1 MSVSGTSERPL
12 CVAIVGSGPAGFYT
26 AEHLFRRDDL
36 TVRVDMFERLPMP
49 FGLVRY
55 GVAPDHQKIKKAT
68 KAFDRVASR
77 PEFRFFGNVEYGRHV
92 TLDDLRR
99 HYHAVCFAT
108 GAQTDRSMGIP
119 GEELDRSHPATEFVA
134 WYNGHPDYR
143 DHTFD
148 LSVECA
154 AVVGVGNVAVDVA
167 RVLCRTPEELEKT
180 DIADYALETLRASR
194 IKEVYMLGRRGPAQ
208 AAFTNAEVKEL
219 GELEG
224 ADLIVRRSDL
234 ELDTLSESELAK
246 GDDRAAQKKVE
257 ILRALAARAPQG
269 RARQLKLR
277 FLVSPVELT
286 ADSDGRVA
294 GMRLVR
300 NVLYRAEDGALR
312 PKPSDEHENLP
323 VKLVFRSVGYRGVA
337 LPQLPFE
344 ERRGVIPSDQGRVVD
359 PENGRPVP
367 GLYVTGWIK
376 RGPSGIIGTNKP
388 DAGETVASMAGDAA
402 EGLVPEPAVVDA
414 DAIERLV
421 RERQPD
427 VVGFDD
433 WQRLDAFEMERGAAS
448 GRPRVKLTSLA
459 EALAQLRGS

>member
-1 MSVSGTSERPL
+1 
-12 CVAIVGSGPAGFYT
+12 
-26 AEHLFRRDDL
+26 
-36 TVRVDMFERLPMP
+36 
-49 FGLVRY
+49 
-55 GVAPDHQKIKKAT
+55 
-68 KAFDRVASR
+68 
-77 PEFRFFGNVEYGRHV
+77 
-92 TLDDLRR
+92 
-99 HYHAVCFAT
+99 
-108 GAQTDRSMGIP
+108 
-119 GEELDRSHPATEFVA
+119 
-134 WYNGHPDYR
+134 
-143 DHTFD
+143 
-148 LSVECA
+148 
-154 AVVGVGNVAVDVA
+154 
-167 RVLCRTPEELEKT
+167 
-180 DIADYALETLRASR
+180 
-194 IKEVYMLGRRGPAQ
+194 MLGRRGPAQ